1 MPLPLDRD
9 RDPDLLRTQ
18 RDAVTRHYDA
28 RATTYDD
35 GPLHRALADTVA
47 GLVSEILAAAVGPP
61 TRPRVVLDVG
71 TGTGLVLRAL
81 TITSAP
87 PQHAPSG
94 RRIVGIGVDLSPA
107 MLRIAAAASAGAATF
122 LRADATALP
131 LADSSVDVITC
142 VTALHLLPSAAAADA
157 AIAEWRRV
165 LRSDGHVLTATFTP
179 APAPPTT
186 PPTTPPP
193 AAAAAAAAAATSMR
207 RRHDAYATPDQL
219 AAALAPHGL
228 HLDPLRTHTWT
239 DGEHH
244 LLLCLLC
251 QATPSPH
258 QGPRTGPV
266 PAPPPPNQ

>member
-1 MPLPLDRD
+1 MPLPPDRD
-9 RDPDLLRTQ
+9 RDPLQTQ

-47 GLVSEILAAAVGPP
+47 GLVTEILAAAEGPP
-61 TRPRVVLDVG
+61 PRPRVVLDVG

-81 TITSAP
+81 TAASAP

-107 MLRIAAAASAGAATF
+107 MLGIAAAASSGAAAY

-131 LADSSVDVITC
+131 LTDSSVDVITC
-142 VTALHLLPSAAAADA
+142 VTALHLLPSAAAADT
-157 AIAEWRRV
+157 AIAEWQRV
-165 LRSDGHVLTATFTP
+165 LRPDGHVLTATFTP
-179 APAPPTT
+179 APAPPA
-186 PPTTPPP
+186 TPPP
-193 AAAAAAAAAATSMR
+193 AAAAAAATAAASMR

-228 HLDPLRTHTWT
+228 HLDHHRTRTWT

-244 LLLCLLC
+244 LLLC
-251 QATPSPH
+251 QATPSPR